1 MLNSYINSY
10 KSIVE
15 RLFTFIEVEK
25 PTYPQLFFRV
35 ILGLICIG
43 KFLVL
48 QPNLMNFYG
57 QYGLIQW
64 SISKVS
70 NYSFLPHI
78 GDYAFFLSKHLN
90 ISIDEATKL
99 FFTIFFCSC
108 CFFLVGFL
116 TRINSLLCFIF
127 HLAIINTGSGIIYGV
142 DVFTQLSLFYAIF
155 FPLNS
160 TYSIDSLIGISKF
173 KKKSL
178 SSGIAIRVVQIQ
190 MCMVYLSASI
200 EKFLGTQW
208 LNGEA
213 IWRTLIL
220 PIFKT
225 FDFSWMAQFP
235 FIPFLLGNIVLV
247 IELGYA
253 FFMWQKNIRVV
264 WLCLII
270 LLHVNIGLLM
280 GMWYFASI
288 MIFLSLFAFADDILN
303 DLLLYKKK
311 RFGFYSDKTS

>member
-1 MLNSYINSY
+1 MLNSY
-10 KSIVE
+10 KKIVD
-15 RLFTFIEVEK
+15 RIFIFIEVEK
-25 PTYPQLFFRV
+25 PTYPLLFFR
-35 ILGLICIG
+35 IFLSLICIG

-48 QPNLMNFYG
+48 QPNLMDFYG

-64 SISKVS
+64 TISKLS

-78 GDYAFFLSKHLN
+78 GDFALFFNKYLN

-99 FFTIFFCSC
+99 IFNIFFCSC
-108 CFFLVGFL
+108 CFLLVVLL
-116 TRINSLLCFIF
+116 TRISTFLCFIF
-127 HLAIINTGSGIIYGV
+127 HLAFINTGNGIVYGV

-160 TYSIDSLIGISKF
+160 TYSIDSLIGISRF

-190 MCMVYLSASI
+190 MCIVYVSAAI
-200 EKFLGTQW
+200 EKCLGIQW

-213 IWRTLIL
+213 IWRTLTL

-225 FDFSWMAQFP
+225 FDFSWLARFP
-235 FIPFLLGNIVLV
+235 FIPFFLGYFVLI

-253 FFMWQKNIRVV
+253 FFMWRKNIRVI

-270 LLHVNIGLLM
+270 LLHFNIAN
-280 GMWYFASI
+280 FQ
-288 MIFLSLFAFADDILN
+288 
-303 DLLLYKKK
+303 
-311 RFGFYSDKTS
+311 